1 MPDNI
6 ISNKGGGRV
15 YRRDSNASLSDSG
28 PFIGEVMYNNDPV
41 RSGRL
46 QVYIEGFSKLDKKDP
61 SGWRTVSYMTPF
73 YGETQH
79 SGTTTGTGTSPG
91 NSHTYGMWFTP
102 PDIGVKVMCFF
113 VNGDPNYGYY
123 IGCVPTPELLHM
135 VPGIAENT
143 TEINHKDKALH
154 EDPRFYDLEKP
165 VHTSMQATMHQQGIE
180 EDTIRGPIKSSAQ
193 RESPSNV
200 FGISTPGRPV
210 YAGGY
215 TDKTV
220 KTELESDSV
229 ELDDMKVIGRRGG
242 HSIVMDDGDLEGN
255 SQHIRIRTSK
265 GHQITMSDDGDT
277 FYITHANGKSWVEFG
292 KEGTVDLYS
301 SNSVNVRTEGSINL
315 HAEDDI
321 NMYAGRNFN
330 IKGNESVTI
339 ESPLKIG
346 VKSDGT
352 IATVSGGQTTTKAG
366 GNYAVVAPRIDWQDA
381 PTLDVAPIPPTKYAD
396 VKYDK
401 KWVADPDKIDSI
413 VTRAPTHE
421 PYEGHD
427 EGIAVRKQFPQS
439 DIDEEIVNTIINNGK
454 VPPPEY

>member
-6 ISNKGGGRV
+6 ASNKGGGRV
-15 YRRDSNASLSDSG
+15 FRTDSNASLSDRG
-28 PFIGEVMYNNDPV
+28 PFIAEVMYNNDPV
-41 RSGRL
+41 RAGRL

-61 SGWRTVSYMTPF
+61 TGWRTVSYMSPF
-73 YGETQH
+73 YGETPH
-79 SGTTTGTGTSPG
+79 SGTTEDVGTYPG
-91 NSHTYGMWFTP
+91 NSNSYGMWFTP
-102 PDIGVKVMCFF
+102 PDVGIKVLCFF

-123 IGCVPTPELLHM
+123 VGCIPSVELLNM
-135 VPGIAENT
+135 VPGIANNET
-143 TEINHKDKALH
+143 TINHKNKEMN

-165 VHTSMQATMHQQGIE
+165 KHTSVESTMHQQGL
-180 EDTIRGPIKSSAQ
+180 EDDAIRGPINSSAQ
-193 RESPSNV
+193 RESPSTV
-200 FGISTPGRPV
+200 YGISTPGRPV
-210 YAGGY
+210 YAAGY
-215 TDKTV
+215 KDNEIK
-220 KTELESDSV
+220 KELESDTV

-242 HSIVMDDGDLEGN
+242 HTFVMDDGDLEGK

-277 FYITHANGKSWVEFG
+277 FYITHANGQSWVEFG

-321 NMYAGRNFN
+321 NMYAGRDFN
-330 IKGNESVTI
+330 IKGKESVTI
-339 ESPLKIG
+339 ESTMKIG

-352 IATVSGGQTTTKAG
+352 IATVSGGQTTTNAG

-381 PTLDVAPIPPTKYAD
+381 PTLSVASIPLTKFAD

-401 KWVADPDKIDSI
+401 KWVSDPEKIDSI
-413 VTRAPTHE
+413 VTKAPTHE
-421 PYEGHD
+421 PYGD
-427 EGIAVRKQFPQS
+427 RSGIDVRKQFPRTA
-439 DIDEEIVNTIINNGK
+439 IDEEIVNIINNGK